1 MYKGLKILFTLLLT
15 TMVGG
20 NMSAQT
26 FMEAETIEQA
36 KVKVFPADDMESAD
50 LCVYFVYETK
60 DVQQVGYWMEV
71 YEKSEAQVMLIFVD
85 DLAQADFTVW
95 IVDTPQEVG
104 WRNRSKMKLL
114 TVEGLKNAAFLG
126 DN

>member
-1 MYKGLKILFTLLLT
+1 MNKGLKILFAMLLATLAN
-15 TMVGG
+15 G
-20 NMSAQT
+20 NLAAQT

-36 KVKVFPADDMESAD
+36 KVKVYPADDLESAD

-71 YEKSEAQVMLIFVD
+71 YEKSQAQVMLIFVD

>member
-1 MYKGLKILFTLLLT
+1 MDKGSRILLMLLMLL
-15 TMVGG
+15 MA
-20 NMSAQT
+20 NSLSAQT
-26 FMEAETIEQA
+26 FMEVENIEQA
-36 KVKVFPADDMESAD
+36 KVKVYPDDDIQSAD

-71 YEKSEAQVMLIFVD
+71 YERSQAQVMLIFVD

-104 WRNRSKMKLL
+104 WRNRAKMKLL
-114 TVEGLKNAAFLG
+114 TVEGLKNAAFVG